1 MLRNSNGFA
10 DQEDLPMW
18 KIILIT
24 LIWAG
29 VGVSATILYED
40 VLMIVAIV
48 AALPTMAIMLA

>member
-1 MLRNSNGFA
+1 
-10 DQEDLPMW
+10 MW

-24 LIWAG
+24 AIWAG
-29 VGVSATILYED
+29 VGVSATILYDD